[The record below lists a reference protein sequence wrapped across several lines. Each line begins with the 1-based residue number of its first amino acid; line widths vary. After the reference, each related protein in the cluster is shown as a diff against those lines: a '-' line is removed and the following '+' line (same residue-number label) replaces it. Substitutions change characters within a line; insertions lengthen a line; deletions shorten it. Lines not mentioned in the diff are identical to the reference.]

1 MKTILLNTFKITVAS
16 FISIM
21 IARYFKLEFY
31 LSAGILTI
39 LTIQHTKKET
49 IQTALERFVAFILA
63 LIISYLCFT
72 VIEFSIVGFIV
83 YLVIYIF
90 ICQYFKWY
98 SSMAINSVLITH
110 FLTFNSYSFDYINNE
125 IGLFVIGVGIGVVS
139 NLHLN
144 QNDSIHI
151 LKKEAD
157 EQIKYILFRMSLRI
171 LNEIEG
177 YNGQCFIK
185 LNHLIIKAK
194 ALSLENEKNT
204 FFSKSNDYQYIK
216 MREHQ
221 SQVLQEMYKVINRL
235 NTTPITSKI
244 ISDLILKISIE
255 YNEKNDC
262 ILLLKEFY
270 LIHLKLKEERLPITR
285 KEFEDRARLF
295 HLMQLIE
302 EFLTIKKEYIKE

>member
-1 MKTILLNTFKITVAS
+1 MKTILLNTFKITIAS

-21 IARYFKLEFY
+21 IARYFELEFY

-83 YLVIYIF
+83 YLIIYIF

-110 FLTFNSYSFDYINNE
+110 FLTFNSYTFDYINNE
-125 IGLFVIGVGIGVVS
+125 IGLFIIGVGIGVIA

-262 ILLLKEFY
+262 ILLLKEFDS
-270 LIHLKLKEERLPITR
+270 IHLKLKEERLPVTR

>member
-1 MKTILLNTFKITVAS
+1 MKTILFNTFKITISA
-16 FISIM
+16 FIAIR
-21 IARYFKLEFY
+21 IAMFFQLEFY

-39 LTIQHTKKET
+39 LTIQNTKKET
-49 IQTALERFVAFILA
+49 IQTAIERLIAFIIA
-63 LIISYLCFT
+63 IIISYMTFNN
-72 VIEFSIVGFIV
+72 IGFNINGFIL

-110 FLTFNSYSFDYINNE
+110 FLTFNSYAFNHINNE
-125 IGLFVIGVGIGVVS
+125 IGLFIIGVGIGVIA

-144 QNDSIHI
+144 QNNSIYI

-157 EQIKYILFRMSLRI
+157 EQIRYILLRMSKRI
-171 LNEIEG
+171 ISNIED

-194 ALSLENEKNT
+194 NISIENEKNVLFT
-204 FFSKSNDYQYIK
+204 KNNDLEYIK

-221 SQVLQEMYKVINRL
+221 MQVLQEMYKVITHL
-235 NTTPITSKI
+235 YTTPITSKI
-244 ISDLILKISIE
+244 ISDFIYKISLE
-255 YNEKNDC
+255 YDENNDCKDLLNEFYNINEK
-262 ILLLKEFY
+262 I
-270 LIHLKLKEERLPITR
+270 KEERLPTTR

-295 HLMQLIE
+295 HLLQLIN
-302 EFLTIKKEYIKE
+302 EFLTIKKEYTKE

>member
-72 VIEFSIVGFIV
+72 VIEFSIVGFII

-98 SSMAINSVLITH
+98 NSMAINSVLITH

-125 IGLFVIGVGIGVVS
+125 IGLFVIGVGIGVIA

-144 QNDSIHI
+144 QNDSIHT
-151 LKKEAD
+151 LKQEAD
-157 EQIKYILFRMSLRI
+157 EQIKYILLRMSQRV
-171 LNEIEG
+171 LNEIED

-185 LNHLIIKAK
+185 LNHLITKAK
-194 ALSLENEKNT
+194 VVSLENEKNT